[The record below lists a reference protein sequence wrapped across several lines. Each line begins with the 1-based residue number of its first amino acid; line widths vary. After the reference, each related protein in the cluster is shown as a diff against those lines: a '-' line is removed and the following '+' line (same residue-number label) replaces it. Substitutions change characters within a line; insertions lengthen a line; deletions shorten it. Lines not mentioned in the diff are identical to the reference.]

1 MLFLIFISKKPCEV
15 LFLDSVIEDVRV
27 RKILDSRGNPTVE
40 VDIITWN
47 GFGRASAPS
56 GASTG
61 SREVAS
67 FPKGGVDQV
76 ISEVEDVISSEL
88 IGMAAED
95 ISDIDSVLKEIDGTD
110 NMSAIGGNTT
120 VAVSMAAAKAAA
132 MSYNLPLYAFLGGNF
147 VNEMPYPLGN
157 MMNGGAHA
165 GPNAPDIQEFLVV
178 PIGAANMTEAVFANV
193 AVHKKLKELIARK
206 DSNFTGG
213 KGDEG
218 GWIPNITNDQAL
230 EIQSQACQ
238 EVGDEL
244 GFAIRPGLD
253 MASSEFWDAKA
264 GKYVYGQDG
273 IERDVG
279 EQVEYV
285 KDLIET
291 YNMIYVEDP
300 FDEKDF
306 EGFAELTSKVGKRC
320 RICGDDLFVTNSE
333 ILSEGIEKKAANAI
347 IIKPNQIGSLS
358 ETYKTVKLAKEN
370 DVMPVVS
377 HRSGETTDETIA
389 HLAVAFGA
397 PMIKTGA
404 IGGERI
410 AKLNELIR
418 IEEELSNPRMAKLF

>member
-1 MLFLIFISKKPCEV
+1 M
-15 LFLDSVIEDVRV
+15 DSVIEDVRV

-47 GFGRASAPS
+47 GFGRAAAPS

-61 SREVAS
+61 SREVVS
-67 FPKGGVDQV
+67 FPEGGVSQV
-76 ISEVEDVISSEL
+76 ITEVEDLISSEL

-95 ISDIDSVLKEIDGTD
+95 IEDIDEILKEIDGTD
-110 NMSAIGGNTT
+110 NLSAIGGNTT

-132 MSYNLPLYAFLGGNF
+132 MSYNLPLYNFLGGNF
-147 VNEMPYPLGN
+147 IKEIPYPLGN

-178 PIGAANMTEAVFANV
+178 PVGANDITEAVFANV
-193 AVHKKLKELIARK
+193 EVHKRLKELISKK
-206 DSNFTGG
+206 DPSFTGG

-218 GWIPNITNDQAL
+218 GWSPNITNDQAL
-230 EIQSQACQ
+230 EIQAQACE

-244 GFAIRPGLD
+244 GFIIKPGLD
-253 MASSEFWDAKA
+253 MASSEFWSEEE

-273 IERDVG
+273 LKRDSG
-279 EQVEYV
+279 DQVDYV
-285 KDLIET
+285 KELIDT
-291 YNMIYVEDP
+291 YHMFYVEDP

-306 EGFAELTSKVGKRC
+306 DGFAELTAKVGSKC
-320 RICGDDLFVTNSE
+320 RICGDDLFVTNAQ
-333 ILSEGIEKKAANAI
+333 LLAYGIERKAANAI
-347 IIKPNQIGSLS
+347 IIKPNQIGTLTDTY
-358 ETYKTVKLAKEN
+358 ETVRLAKEN
-370 DVMPVVS
+370 GVMPVVS
-377 HRSGETTDETIA
+377 HRSGETCDETIA
-389 HLAVAFGA
+389 HLAIAFGA

-418 IEEELSNPRMAKLF
+418 IEEEMSNPRMADLY

>member
-1 MLFLIFISKKPCEV
+1 M
-15 LFLDSVIEDVRV
+15 DSVIEDVRV

-40 VDIITWN
+40 VEIITWN
-47 GFGRASAPS
+47 GFGRAAAPS

-61 SREVAS
+61 SREVVS
-67 FPKGGVDQV
+67 FPEGGVSQV
-76 ISEVEDVISSEL
+76 ITEVEDLISSEL

-95 ISDIDSVLKEIDGTD
+95 IEDIDEILKEIDGTD
-110 NMSAIGGNTT
+110 NLSAIGGNTT

-132 MSYNLPLYAFLGGNF
+132 MSYNLPLYNFLGGNF
-147 VNEMPYPLGN
+147 IKEIPYPLGN

-178 PIGAANMTEAVFANV
+178 PVGANDITEAVFANV
-193 AVHKKLKELIARK
+193 EVHKRLKELISKK
-206 DSNFTGG
+206 DPSFTGG

-230 EIQSQACQ
+230 EIQAQACE

-244 GFAIRPGLD
+244 GFIIKPGLD
-253 MASSEFWDAKA
+253 MASSEFWSEEE

-273 IERDVG
+273 LERDSG
-279 EQVEYV
+279 DQVDYV

-291 YNMIYVEDP
+291 YHMFYVEDP

-306 EGFAELTSKVGKRC
+306 EGFAELTAKVGNKC
-320 RICGDDLFVTNSE
+320 HVCGDELFVTNSE
-333 ILSEGIEKKAANAI
+333 LLAKGIEMNAANAI
-347 IIKPNQIGSLS
+347 IIKPNQIGTLTD
-358 ETYKTVKLAKEN
+358 TYATVRLAKEN
-370 DVMPVVS
+370 GVMPVVS
-377 HRSGETTDETIA
+377 HRSGETCDETIA
-389 HLAVAFGA
+389 HLAIAFGA

-418 IEEELSNPRMAKLF
+418 IEEEMSNPRMAGLY

>member
-1 MLFLIFISKKPCEV
+1 M
-15 LFLDSVIEDVRV
+15 DSVIEDVRV

-47 GFGRASAPS
+47 GFGRAAAPS

-61 SREVAS
+61 SREVVS
-67 FPKGGVDQV
+67 FPEGGVSQV
-76 ISEVEDVISSEL
+76 ITEVEDLISSEL

-95 ISDIDSVLKEIDGTD
+95 IEDIDEILKEIDGTD
-110 NMSAIGGNTT
+110 NLSAIGGNTT

-132 MSYNLPLYAFLGGNF
+132 MSYNLPLYNFLGGNF
-147 VNEMPYPLGN
+147 IKEIPYPLGN

-178 PIGAANMTEAVFANV
+178 PVGANDITEAVFANV
-193 AVHKKLKELIARK
+193 EVHKRLKELISKK
-206 DSNFTGG
+206 DPSFTGG

-230 EIQSQACQ
+230 EIQAQACE
-238 EVGDEL
+238 EVGDE
-244 GFAIRPGLD
+244 
-253 MASSEFWDAKA
+253 EE

-273 IERDVG
+273 LKRDSG
-279 EQVEYV
+279 DQVDYV
-285 KDLIET
+285 KDLIDT
-291 YNMIYVEDP
+291 YHMFYVEDP

-306 EGFAELTSKVGKRC
+306 EGFAELTAKVGNKC
-320 RICGDDLFVTNSE
+320 RVCGDDLFVTNSE
-333 ILSEGIEKKAANAI
+333 LLAKGIEMNAANAI
-347 IIKPNQIGSLS
+347 IIKPNQIGTLTDTY
-358 ETYKTVKLAKEN
+358 ETVRLAKEN

-377 HRSGETTDETIA
+377 HRSGETCDETIA
-389 HLAVAFGA
+389 HLAIAFGA

-418 IEEELSNPRMAKLF
+418 IEEEMSNARMANLY

>member
-1 MLFLIFISKKPCEV
+1 M
-15 LFLDSVIEDVRV
+15 DSVIEDVRV

-47 GFGRASAPS
+47 GFGRAAAPS

-61 SREVAS
+61 SREVVS
-67 FPKGGVDQV
+67 FPEGGVSQV
-76 ISEVEDVISSEL
+76 ITEVEDVISSEL

-95 ISDIDSVLKEIDGTD
+95 IEDIDEVLKEIDGTE
-110 NMSAIGGNTT
+110 NLSAIGGNTT

-132 MSYNLPLYAFLGGNF
+132 MSYGLPLYNFLGGNF
-147 VNEMPYPLGN
+147 VKEIPYPLGN

-178 PIGAANMTEAVFANV
+178 PVGANDITEAVFANV
-193 AVHKKLKELIARK
+193 EVHKRLKELISKK
-206 DSNFTGG
+206 DPDFTGG

-230 EIQSQACQ
+230 EIQAQACE

-244 GFAIRPGLD
+244 GFIIKPGLD
-253 MASSEFWDAKA
+253 MASSEFWSEEE

-273 IERDVG
+273 IKRDTG
-279 EQVEYV
+279 DQVDYV
-285 KDLIET
+285 KDLIDT
-291 YNMIYVEDP
+291 YHMFYVEDP

-306 EGFAELTSKVGKRC
+306 DGFAELTAKVGSKC

-333 ILSEGIEKKAANAI
+333 LLAYGIERKAANAI
-347 IIKPNQIGSLS
+347 IIKPNQIGTLTDAY
-358 ETYKTVKLAKEN
+358 ETVRLAKEN
-370 DVMPVVS
+370 DVMSVVS
-377 HRSGETTDETIA
+377 HRSGETCDDTIA
-389 HLAVAFGA
+389 HLAIAFGA

-418 IEEELSNPRMAKLF
+418 IEEEMSNPRMANLY